1 MPQSFP
7 LPPLQEFF
15 DNATVALA
23 LADAHG
29 DNHLRLVN
37 GQFRKLTGYS
47 DEDVI
52 DQNCR
57 MLQRSSKGIRADNQE
72 ARQKIHAFLERKTI
86 LTVRTPI
93 INFRKDGQPFVNLLF
108 MSKLTSSS
116 GNVSY
121 IFASQFDVSRT
132 RGDLLEAYNRD
143 LDSTL
148 GRIAP
153 LLEGHNVI
161 IEGSLATIANSAA
174 TIAQAKLTLAEL
186 EQSAPD

>member
-1 MPQSFP
+1 MPDTFP

-15 DNATVALA
+15 DHATVALA

-37 GQFRKLTGYS
+37 ERFRTLTGYS
-47 DEDVI
+47 DEDVLNR
-52 DQNCR
+52 NCR
-57 MLQRSSKGIRADNQE
+57 MLQRSSKGVRADNQD
-72 ARQKIHAFLERKTI
+72 ARQKIHAFLERKSI
-86 LTVRTPI
+86 STVRTPI
-93 INFRKDGQPFVNLLF
+93 INFRKDDEPFVNLLF
-108 MSKLTSSS
+108 MSKLTSTS
-116 GNVSY
+116 GDVKY

-132 RGDLLEAYNRD
+132 RGDLLEAYDRD
-143 LDSTL
+143 LEGTL
-148 GRIAP
+148 NRIAP

-186 EQSAPD
+186 EQNAPD